1 MTYRDERDALRG
13 RIQGLEQD
21 LQDARSSQQSAEEKR
36 ARIEQIEGRM
46 REAEQDL
53 QALRSELA
61 SLRGAPPQPKKSPL
75 VVPFLLLG
83 GTILLAMTG
92 GVVLLVARE
101 PLPPPHE
108 PVESPAVATAPV
120 PVVEPP
126 RPETSPAPPPAAAR
140 QVAARWEGKVT
151 RANGLPL
158 APGASCVVH
167 STLEGNGDT
176 GRVVDLAVTCGGRP
190 VYDSKDKLEG
200 MSMNGYGLGEEG
212 GKALGTFRYAVRYS
226 DTGARSGPRTQVSL
240 DSTQGQGAVWSDVV
254 PIFRVEFQLP
264 TLSMPV
270 RGERL
275 LAPAPAPA
283 ASAKP

>member
-53 QALRSELA
+53 QVLRSELA
-61 SLRGAPPQPKKSPL
+61 SLRGAPPQPKKSSL
-75 VVPFLLLG
+75 VVPFLILG
-83 GTILLAMTG
+83 STALLAITG
-92 GVVLLVARE
+92 GVVLLVVKE
-101 PLPPPHE
+101 PPPPPHR
-108 PVESPAVATAPV
+108 PVALPAVATAPV

-126 RPETSPAPPPAAAR
+126 RPETSPAPAPAR

-151 RANGLPL
+151 RANGLPF
-158 APGASCVVH
+158 APGASCVVN

-190 VYDSKDKLEG
+190 VYDSKDELDG

-226 DTGARSGPRTQVSL
+226 DTGARSGPRTQISL
-240 DSTQGQGAVWSDVV
+240 DSTHGQGAVWSDVV

-264 TLSMPV
+264 TFSMPV

-275 LAPAPAPA
+275 LSSAPAPD

>member
-21 LQDARSSQQSAEEKR
+21 LQDARISQQSAEEKR

-61 SLRGAPPQPKKSPL
+61 SLRGAPPQPKKSSLGAP
-75 VVPFLLLG
+75 LLLV
-83 GTILLAMTG
+83 GTVLLAITG
-92 GVVLLVARE
+92 SVVLLVAKDE
-101 PLPPPHE
+101 PPPPPHE
-108 PVESPAVATAPV
+108 PVVSPAVATAPV

-126 RPETSPAPPPAAAR
+126 RPETSPAPASAR

-158 APGASCVVH
+158 APGASCVVN

-264 TLSMPV
+264 PLSVPV

-275 LAPAPAPA
+275 LSPAPAPD